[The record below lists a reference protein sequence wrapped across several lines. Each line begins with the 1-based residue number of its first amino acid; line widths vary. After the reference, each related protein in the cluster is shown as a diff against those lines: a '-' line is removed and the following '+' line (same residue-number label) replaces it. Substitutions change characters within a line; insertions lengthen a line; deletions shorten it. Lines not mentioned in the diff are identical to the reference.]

1 MSFLNLS
8 KLKRKRI
15 TVVITCLLIAIL
27 GWLLLALNNQYTY
40 SVKTIMLYKNFPQNR
55 AFHPLQSDT
64 VDLLVKGS
72 GWELIF
78 EKFRI
83 KPESVDIDL
92 AKLNRQDFLVFS
104 NQLPEINKM
113 INSTQKVV
121 GADPDTLY
129 FNFTKSYLRKIPI
142 RLQRELNYKNQFGQ
156 SADIELKPAYVNI
169 RGPLEILDSLKFW
182 VTDTLKLDNIDKK
195 TVLTVK
201 LKNNAVKNVMVF
213 PTTTQVTIPV
223 EEFTEK
229 IIEVPIKVYNNNAFH
244 DVNIYPRK
252 AFITLKVPF
261 SKYHKIDAD
270 RIVASVDLNDWKY
283 KKHRQL
289 TVKVLKVPDFCELV
303 NIDPIKVD
311 FLIEK

>member
-92 AKLNRQDFLVFS
+92 SKLNRQDFLVFS
-104 NQLPEINKM
+104 NQLPEINKL

-121 GADPDTLY
+121 GASPDTLY

-142 RLQRELNYKNQFGQ
+142 RLQSELDYKSQFGQ
-156 SADIELKPAYVNI
+156 SAEIVLKPAYVNI
-169 RGPLEILDSLKFW
+169 RGPLEVLDSLKFW
-182 VTDTLKLDNIDKK
+182 VTDTLKLENIDKK

-213 PTTTQVTIPV
+213 PTTTEVSIPV

-229 IIEVPIKVYNNNAFH
+229 ILEVPIKIYNNSAFH
-244 DVNIYPRK
+244 DVTIFPRK
-252 AFITLKVPF
+252 ALVTLMVPF
-261 SKYHKIDAD
+261 SKYSKIDAD
-270 RIVASVDLNDWKY
+270 DLIVSVDLNDWKY
-283 KKHRQL
+283 KKHKQL
-289 TVKVLKVPDFCELV
+289 TIQVSKIPKFCKIV
-303 NIDPIKVD
+303 SVDPVKVD